1 MGMSGPRSSRQY
13 DVVADAR
20 RRWSAEEKQAIVA
33 EASGAC
39 TNVSAVA
46 RRHGISP
53 SLLFRWIK
61 GQAAA
66 EKPLV
71 ATAFVPLA
79 LPAPIGS
86 ADDAKPC
93 EPNRHC
99 SDMIEIELANGRRLR
114 VGCRV
119 DGAALKRVIALLE
132 E

>member
-1 MGMSGPRSSRQY
+1 MSGPRSSPQY

-46 RRHGISP
+46 RRHGVSP

-61 GQAAA
+61 GQTT
-66 EKPLV
+66 EKPPV
-71 ATAFVPLA
+71 ATVFVPLA
-79 LPAPIGS
+79 LPAPAEPS
-86 ADDAKPC
+86 AEAKPR
-93 EPNRHC
+93 EPDRHC
-99 SDMIEIELANGRRLR
+99 PDMIEIELANGRRLR
-114 VGCRV
+114 VGCRI
-119 DGAALKRVIALLE
+119 DGAALRRVIALLE